1 MQSDVA
7 MVVHVNGGH
16 AMMEDVS
23 SAQNHSG
30 QLGPPGGSMGMGG
43 KMNADDQTQRPQY
56 SIPGILHFIQ
66 HEWARFEMERAQW
79 DVERAEFQARIAFL
93 QGERKG
99 QENLKNDLIRRIK
112 MLEFALKQER
122 IKAHKL
128 KYDSDPNPTELK
140 APVFDDI
147 NKDEPMDGEMFITSN
162 SNVSWRQGR
171 QLLRQYLQE
180 IGYTDTI
187 LDVRSARVRTLLGLG
202 PANTGSGQTEEKSP
216 HPTVNGGGSGTP
228 GEPVKRPSDTQ
239 RRVPGKKMANVAENT
254 LLDAEASVLATFDF
268 LATENVDMDD
278 EEDNFS
284 DEMEDAVS
292 ADDEAEERMD
302 NRRIKSKT
310 LGAGDDLGD
319 ADSESVLTEFD
330 FLGPDSGE
338 GGREARSQGDGSDWG
353 KRPFFPL
360 ASALSNLPSSQCHLA
375 LRCSRSS
382 LLDRECLSLARHVEC
397 IESSITTRLGLGTDR
412 ARLHASTLSNLAGEM
427 RTGRMHVTKA
437 DSGCHD
443 PCSFELMRVTLAG
456 LSCDNADRAATLDVG
471 RFSNFRTPKY
481 EIFRTLRVFDCS
493 QAQAEHQ
500 CGACV
505 QSVSRIRPAHKW
517 GNPLDCVTP
526 VIPTTSSA
534 SFPKKGMS
542 LNGGGCGG
550 NTDGSE
556 EDEEEEEEMT
566 GEQWGADPQLIS
578 QLVEEYRRER
588 KGRKGAPSQSE
599 SSPLPPSLFPPSPMS
614 LSFSFLEGRPSSSPS
629 ASSSSSSF
637 TSGSGDSMLNGSG
650 QPQQGTRLGYAPF
663 LEEAED
669 NGSSCSSPQVET
681 GITLSP
687 PRPRRPLMG
696 APGVDEDNIDAA
708 LGLGELAGLTV
719 NNEAESSYD
728 ISATKESFRKTWNAK
743 YTLRSHFDG
752 VRALAFHPV
761 EPVLITASEDHT
773 LKLWN
778 LQKTVPA
785 KKTAA
790 LDVEPVYTFRGHAGP
805 VLCLAMSAT
814 GEQCFSG
821 GLDHTIRCWN
831 VPSSA
836 IDPYDAFEPGV
847 LSATLWGHTDAVWSL
862 SMHAAKLQLLSCS
875 GDGTVRLWSP
885 HSKVPLLHT
894 YTAPETGGCARTSGD
909 RRRGVRM
916 GTRATYTL
924 ETSSPRLTRSRLTRS
939 RLTRSRLTYTL
950 ETYTCHAYAA
960 NEVVMFVLA
969 VPPCA
974 GKMVHSMVAHLDA
987 VTSLAIDP
995 NGLYLLSGSHDCS
1008 IRLWNLDN
1016 KTCVQEITSH
1026 RKKFD
1031 ESIFDVAFHPSKPYI
1046 ASAGADAL
1054 AKVFV

>member
-1 MQSDVA
+1 
-7 MVVHVNGGH
+7 
-16 AMMEDVS
+16 MEDVS
-23 SAQNHSG
+23 SAPNHTG
-30 QLGPPGGSMGMGG
+30 QLGPPGGPMGMNA
-43 KMNADDQTQRPQY
+43 KMSQEEPAQRPQY

-122 IKAHKL
+122 IKSHKL
-128 KYDSDPNPTELK
+128 KYDTDPNPAELK
-140 APVFDDI
+140 APVFDDV
-147 NKDEPMDGEMFITSN
+147 NKEEPMDGELFITSN

-202 PANTGSGQTEEKSP
+202 PAANAGSGNAPDDKAV
-216 HPTVNGGGSGTP
+216 HPAVNGSSAGGTAP

-239 RRVPGKKMANVAENT
+239 RRVPGKKMVNVAENA
-254 LLDAEASVLATFDF
+254 LLDTEASVLATFDF
-268 LATENVDMDD
+268 LATETVDMEDD
-278 EEDNFS
+278 DDNFS

-302 NRRIKSKT
+302 NRRIKSKV
-310 LGAGDDLGD
+310 LGSGDELGE
-319 ADSESVLTEFD
+319 ADTENVLTEFD

-338 GGREARSQGDGSDWG
+338 GGREGGRNQGDGSEWD
-353 KRPFFPL
+353 
-360 ASALSNLPSSQCHLA
+360 
-375 LRCSRSS
+375 
-382 LLDRECLSLARHVEC
+382 
-397 IESSITTRLGLGTDR
+397 
-412 ARLHASTLSNLAGEM
+412 
-427 RTGRMHVTKA
+427 
-437 DSGCHD
+437 GCA
-443 PCSFELMRVTLAG
+443 V
-456 LSCDNADRAATLDVG
+456 
-471 RFSNFRTPKY
+471 
-481 EIFRTLRVFDCS
+481 
-493 QAQAEHQ
+493 
-500 CGACV
+500 
-505 QSVSRIRPAHKW
+505 
-517 GNPLDCVTP
+517 
-526 VIPTTSSA
+526 
-534 SFPKKGMS
+534 
-542 LNGGGCGG
+542 
-550 NTDGSE
+550 
-556 EDEEEEEEMT
+556 DEEEEEEDEEEMA
-566 GEQWGADPQLIS
+566 QRWGADPQLIN

-588 KGRKGAPSQSE
+588 RGRRGVTAPVSSQ
-599 SSPLPPSLFPPSPMS
+599 
-614 LSFSFLEGRPSSSPS
+614 
-629 ASSSSSSF
+629 
-637 TSGSGDSMLNGSG
+637 
-650 QPQQGTRLGYAPF
+650 
-663 LEEAED
+663 
-669 NGSSCSSPQVET
+669 
-681 GITLSP
+681 
-687 PRPRRPLMG
+687 RPRRPLMG
-696 APGVDEDNIDAA
+696 TPGVDEDNIDAA

-761 EPVLITASEDHT
+761 ESVLITASEDHT

-785 KKTAA
+785 KNLLCHINSPLLANGTTAA
-790 LDVEPVYTFRGHAGP
+790 LDVEPVYTFRAHSGP
-805 VLCLAMSAT
+805 VLCLAMGAT

-831 VPSSA
+831 VPSST
-836 IDPYDAFEPGV
+836 IDPYDSFEPGV
-847 LSATLWGHTDAVWSL
+847 LSGTLWGHTDAVWGL
-862 SMHAAKLQLLSCS
+862 SMHATKLQLLSCS

-894 YTAPETGGCARTSGD
+894 YTAPDPADGIPTSVDFVRSDSSQMAVAYTTSRSVIMDLETGKQVVRLESDQNPDASALSKQINCVVSHPTLPMTVTAHED
-909 RRRGVRM
+909 RHIRFFDNN
-916 GTRATYTL
+916 T
-924 ETSSPRLTRSRLTRS
+924 
-939 RLTRSRLTYTL
+939 
-950 ETYTCHAYAA
+950 
-960 NEVVMFVLA
+960 
-969 VPPCA
+969 

>member
-1 MQSDVA
+1 
-7 MVVHVNGGH
+7 
-16 AMMEDVS
+16 MEDVS
-23 SAQNHSG
+23 SAPNHTG
-30 QLGPPGGSMGMGG
+30 QLGPPGGPMGMNA
-43 KMNADDQTQRPQY
+43 KMSQEEPAQRPQY

-122 IKAHKL
+122 IKSHKL
-128 KYDSDPNPTELK
+128 KYDTDPNPAELK
-140 APVFDDI
+140 APVFDDV
-147 NKDEPMDGEMFITSN
+147 NKEEPMDGELFITSN

-202 PANTGSGQTEEKSP
+202 PAANAGSGNAPDDKAV
-216 HPTVNGGGSGTP
+216 HPAVNGSSAGGTAPG

-239 RRVPGKKMANVAENT
+239 RRVPGKKMVNVAENA
-254 LLDAEASVLATFDF
+254 LLDTEASVLATFDF
-268 LATENVDMDD
+268 LATETVDMEDD
-278 EEDNFS
+278 DDNFS

-302 NRRIKSKT
+302 NRRIKSKV
-310 LGAGDDLGD
+310 LGSGDELGE
-319 ADSESVLTEFD
+319 ADTENVLTEFD

-338 GGREARSQGDGSDWG
+338 GGREGGRNQGDGSEWG
-353 KRPFFPL
+353 
-360 ASALSNLPSSQCHLA
+360 
-375 LRCSRSS
+375 
-382 LLDRECLSLARHVEC
+382 
-397 IESSITTRLGLGTDR
+397 
-412 ARLHASTLSNLAGEM
+412 
-427 RTGRMHVTKA
+427 
-437 DSGCHD
+437 
-443 PCSFELMRVTLAG
+443 
-456 LSCDNADRAATLDVG
+456 
-471 RFSNFRTPKY
+471 
-481 EIFRTLRVFDCS
+481 
-493 QAQAEHQ
+493 
-500 CGACV
+500 
-505 QSVSRIRPAHKW
+505 
-517 GNPLDCVTP
+517 
-526 VIPTTSSA
+526 
-534 SFPKKGMS
+534 
-542 LNGGGCGG
+542 
-550 NTDGSE
+550 
-556 EDEEEEEEMT
+556 
-566 GEQWGADPQLIS
+566 
-578 QLVEEYRRER
+578 
-588 KGRKGAPSQSE
+588 
-599 SSPLPPSLFPPSPMS
+599 
-614 LSFSFLEGRPSSSPS
+614 
-629 ASSSSSSF
+629 
-637 TSGSGDSMLNGSG
+637 
-650 QPQQGTRLGYAPF
+650 
-663 LEEAED
+663 
-669 NGSSCSSPQVET
+669 
-681 GITLSP
+681 
-687 PRPRRPLMG
+687 PRRPLMG
-696 APGVDEDNIDAA
+696 TPGVDEDNIDAA

-761 EPVLITASEDHT
+761 ESVLITASEDHT

-790 LDVEPVYTFRGHAGP
+790 LDVEPVYTFRAHSGP
-805 VLCLAMSAT
+805 VLCLAMGAT

-831 VPSSA
+831 VPSST
-836 IDPYDAFEPGV
+836 IDPYDSFEPGV
-847 LSATLWGHTDAVWSL
+847 LSGTLWGHTDAVWGL
-862 SMHAAKLQLLSCS
+862 SMHATKLQLLSCS

-894 YTAPETGGCARTSGD
+894 YTAPDPADGIPTSVDFVRSDSSQMAVAYTTSRSVIMDLETGKQVVRLESDQNPDASALSKQINCVVSHPTLPMTVTAHED
-909 RRRGVRM
+909 RHIRFFDNN
-916 GTRATYTL
+916 T
-924 ETSSPRLTRSRLTRS
+924 
-939 RLTRSRLTYTL
+939 
-950 ETYTCHAYAA
+950 
-960 NEVVMFVLA
+960 
-969 VPPCA
+969 

>member
-1 MQSDVA
+1 
-7 MVVHVNGGH
+7 
-16 AMMEDVS
+16 MEDVS
-23 SAQNHSG
+23 SAPNHTG
-30 QLGPPGGSMGMGG
+30 QLGPPGGPMGMNA
-43 KMNADDQTQRPQY
+43 KMSQEEPAQRPQY

-122 IKAHKL
+122 IKSHKL
-128 KYDSDPNPTELK
+128 KYDTDPNPAELK
-140 APVFDDI
+140 APVFDDV
-147 NKDEPMDGEMFITSN
+147 NKEEPMDGELFITSN

-202 PANTGSGQTEEKSP
+202 PAANAGSGNAPEDKAV
-216 HPTVNGGGSGTP
+216 HPAVNGSSAGGTAP

-239 RRVPGKKMANVAENT
+239 RRVPGKKMVNVAENA
-254 LLDAEASVLATFDF
+254 LLDTEASVLATFDF
-268 LATENVDMDD
+268 LATETVDMEDD
-278 EEDNFS
+278 DDNFS

-302 NRRIKSKT
+302 NRRIKSKV
-310 LGAGDDLGD
+310 LGSGDELGE
-319 ADSESVLTEFD
+319 ADTENVLTEFD

-338 GGREARSQGDGSDWG
+338 GGREGGRNQGDGSEWD
-353 KRPFFPL
+353 
-360 ASALSNLPSSQCHLA
+360 
-375 LRCSRSS
+375 
-382 LLDRECLSLARHVEC
+382 
-397 IESSITTRLGLGTDR
+397 
-412 ARLHASTLSNLAGEM
+412 
-427 RTGRMHVTKA
+427 
-437 DSGCHD
+437 GCA
-443 PCSFELMRVTLAG
+443 V
-456 LSCDNADRAATLDVG
+456 
-471 RFSNFRTPKY
+471 
-481 EIFRTLRVFDCS
+481 
-493 QAQAEHQ
+493 
-500 CGACV
+500 
-505 QSVSRIRPAHKW
+505 
-517 GNPLDCVTP
+517 
-526 VIPTTSSA
+526 
-534 SFPKKGMS
+534 
-542 LNGGGCGG
+542 
-550 NTDGSE
+550 
-556 EDEEEEEEMT
+556 DEEEEEEDEEEMA
-566 GEQWGADPQLIS
+566 QRWGADPQLIN

-588 KGRKGAPSQSE
+588 RGRRGVTAPVSSQRPKRSALQAMLASLSTPGSAGAMATASAEEGGPGGNAAFS
-599 SSPLPPSLFPPSPMS
+599 FATNPSPRIPA
-614 LSFSFLEGRPSSSPS
+614 FSSPS
-629 ASSSSSSF
+629 APPPAVPSSSSP
-637 TSGSGDSMLNGSG
+637 TSASQNPSTSPSPATFGMASSGDVVLNGQLG
-650 QPQQGTRLGYAPF
+650 RQPIAARLASYTTF
-663 LEEAED
+663 LEEAD
-669 NGSSCSSPQVET
+669 DAG
-681 GITLSP
+681 
-687 PRPRRPLMG
+687 PRRPLMG
-696 APGVDEDNIDAA
+696 TPGVDEDNIDAA

-761 EPVLITASEDHT
+761 DSVLITASEDHT

-785 KKTAA
+785 KNLLCHINSPLLANCTTAA
-790 LDVEPVYTFRGHAGP
+790 LDVEPVYTFRAHSGP
-805 VLCLAMSAT
+805 VLCLAMGAT

-831 VPSSA
+831 VPSST
-836 IDPYDAFEPGV
+836 IDPYDSFEPGV
-847 LSATLWGHTDAVWSL
+847 LSGTLWGHTDAVWGL
-862 SMHAAKLQLLSCS
+862 SMHATKLQLLSCS

-894 YTAPETGGCARTSGD
+894 YTAPDPADGIPTSVDFVRSDSSQMAVAYTTSRSVIMDLETGKQVVRLESDQNPDASALSKQINCVVSHPTLPMTVTAHED
-909 RRRGVRM
+909 RHIRFFDNN
-916 GTRATYTL
+916 T
-924 ETSSPRLTRSRLTRS
+924 
-939 RLTRSRLTYTL
+939 
-950 ETYTCHAYAA
+950 
-960 NEVVMFVLA
+960 
-969 VPPCA
+969 